1 MDIIELICHSKNN
14 LGNQSWFVI
23 IAIAW
28 STGNAVINLTPSKEA
43 IGDKNQLP
51 ELMHEDCPNLCHK
64 GFKQF
69 AFKSRLVIKYFLRLE
84 K

>member
-14 LGNQSWFVI
+14 LDNQSWFVI

-43 IGDKNQLP
+43 IGDKKSIALINARGLSQLVP
-51 ELMHEDCPNLCHK
+51 
-64 GFKQF
+64 Q
-69 AFKSRLVIKYFLRLE
+69 RV
-84 K
+84 

>member
-14 LGNQSWFVI
+14 LDNQSWFVI

-51 ELMHEDCPNLCHK
+51 
-64 GFKQF
+64 
-69 AFKSRLVIKYFLRLE
+69 
-84 K
+84 